1 MTENYFEDEPAK
13 YNNKGYGQNVKA
25 WLYIL
30 SHEVRHLNH
39 IGEFANGLK
48 YAVSFMYDY
57 IRYPTHDDVP
67 REKDANEGSKEFK
80 KFNDFVNE
88 KYNSTTAIMDL
99 FNSDRTDS
107 EKISIIIR
115 WWQDYSSYKKKNES
129 NESIFFP

>member
-1 MTENYFEDEPAK
+1 
-13 YNNKGYGQNVKA
+13 
-25 WLYIL
+25 
-30 SHEVRHLNH
+30 
-39 IGEFANGLK
+39 
-48 YAVSFMYDY
+48 MYDY